1 MNIVTSTAPAPAHA
15 HVAARSSP
23 FAPSF
28 CRGSVAPISLAVSSR
43 PNLVTPSSLDYYAK
57 GGRGLGK
64 GKGKGKG
71 KGPEVAKG
79 GRTSWATPTINPTT
93 GKVGNLTWVAPHLQ
107 SVRSLTTLVSRCNM
121 G

>member
-1 MNIVTSTAPAPAHA
+1 L
-15 HVAARSSP
+15 
-23 FAPSF
+23 
-28 CRGSVAPISLAVSSR
+28 LAVSSR